1 MREEGPIVSEYAND
15 PDMIELV
22 EGFVARI
29 AARRTAF
36 WGAYESR
43 NAVDL
48 KRLAHQLKGAAGGFG
63 FPILTQFAAA
73 LEAAIVS
80 NYAAGVEVGK
90 LGAAT
95 VTPEEVLDAF
105 DAHVADG

>member
-1 MREEGPIVSEYAND
+1 MREESPIVSEYAND
-15 PDMIELV
+15 PDMVELV

-29 AARRTAF
+29 PTRRTAL

-63 FPILTQFAAA
+63 FPILTQVAAT
-73 LEAAIVS
+73 LEAAIDVNGDITS
-80 NYAAGVEVGK
+80 VEPQ
-90 LGAAT
+90 LRQ
-95 VTPEEVLDAF
+95 LDGLLLRTRVR
-105 DAHVADG
+105 D